1 MTGRWDSWKRRKKA
15 DGAEKTLGF
24 GEWCREFY
32 MRALKRGRTTTAFGQ
47 VAVDASYA
55 AGTFAELEQC
65 ANKKQWERYC
75 MILYGAVGMRAFRK
89 LWQVYKREMR

>member
-1 MTGRWDSWKRRKKA
+1 MLMEQIKP
-15 DGAEKTLGF
+15 LGF

-32 MRALKRGRTTTAFGQ
+32 MCELKRDRTTTVFGQ

-65 ANKKQWERYC
+65 FLKEQWVRYL
-75 MILYGAVGMRAFRK
+75 MIQYGGSSIGMRTFRK
-89 LWQVYKREMR
+89 LWRAYKREMRWNSGC